1 MSEEQKK
8 EDCKTC
14 GPTTYKGLKKDE
26 PVNVIVEVNGESN
39 VVDWR
44 QAVYGNIN
52 NKIVIENVEG
62 IVVEEKE

>member
-14 GPTTYKGLKKDE
+14 GPTKYTGLKKDE
-26 PVNVIVEVNGESN
+26 PVNVVVEVNGESK

-44 QAVYGNIN
+44 TAAYESVF